1 MAQTFDEWKD
11 LQMAKDEQHKLR
23 TAMGIAHAEVEEF
36 RQSEA
41 SAVARERDTHEKLT
55 PVRAKLEE
63 AEAERDM
70 ERLGHENLT
79 RIVCEERGE
88 HLQLQ
93 TERDALEAERDEAI
107 TARNNARDDRDK
119 AETALDAAKAER
131 SDPASAWEREDALRK
146 EVVRLTKTITGLVK
160 GQARDRGN
168 MERLRSERDR
178 LDKLLGGALEREAL
192 LRDKLHEDE
201 VTGEAEDLRGKLAD
215 ALKEL
220 KLLHDTRNDTTTVT
234 DNVVALRQTV
244 CELRSELDGAAKRE
258 AGLHNQL
265 EQANADRDRAR
276 AEMSWVAETQLG
288 RETPTDPDVPADLPN
303 GDVWAVAD
311 CINYLLARERERT

>member
-1 MAQTFDEWKD
+1 MAQAYVGWRKKMEQEYDA
-11 LQMAKDEQHKLR
+11 LQAAKRNEDD
-23 TAMGIAHAEVEEF
+23 AA
-36 RQSEA
+36 
-41 SAVARERDTHEKLT
+41 ARERDTHEKLT
-55 PVRAKLEE
+55 TVRAKLEQ

-201 VTGEAEDLRGKLAD
+201 ETARLV
-215 ALKEL
+215 
-220 KLLHDTRNDTTTVT
+220 
-234 DNVVALRQTV
+234 
-244 CELRSELDGAAKRE
+244 RE
-258 AGLHNQL
+258 I
-265 EQANADRDRAR
+265 
-276 AEMSWVAETQLG
+276 
-288 RETPTDPDVPADLPN
+288 PTEPDVPSDLLN
-303 GDVWAVAD
+303 CGAVPD
-311 CINYLLARERERT
+311 RINYLLARERERSGV